1 MAEPHNLTHN
11 VVTSVV
17 LREVAAGT
25 TSTASSAVDTLG
37 YAGVRFVAGF
47 GTLTAS
53 QVTNLKAQH
62 SDDNSTWADIAGT
75 ATANLADADGGKLLI
90 VDVFKPTKRYVRASV
105 QRGTA
110 NAVINGVIAERYRAA
125 FGGTTADSSV
135 SAQEVHNSPASGTA

>member
-1 MAEPHNLTHN
+1 MGHNLTHN

-17 LREVAAGT
+17 MREVAAGSTST
-25 TSTASSAVDTLG
+25 TSSGVDTLG

-62 SDDNSTWADIAGT
+62 SDDNVTYVDVAGT
-75 ATANLADADGGKLLI
+75 ATANMADADSGKLLI
-90 VDVFKPTKRYVRASV
+90 LDVYKPQKRYVRASV

-110 NAVINGVIAERYRAA
+110 NAVINNVVAELYRPA
-125 FGGTTADSSV
+125 FGGTTAASSV
-135 SAQEVHNSPASGTA
+135 SAQEVHNSPATGTA